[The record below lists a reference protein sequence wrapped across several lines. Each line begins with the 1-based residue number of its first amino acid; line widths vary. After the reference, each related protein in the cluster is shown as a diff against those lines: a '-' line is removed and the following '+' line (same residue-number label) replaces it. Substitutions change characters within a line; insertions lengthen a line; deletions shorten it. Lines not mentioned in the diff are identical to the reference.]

1 MKNIFHI
8 LLAQHSY
15 YGLLTNVWSF
25 HFHFHDPYGIVDYD
39 QNFLT
44 HNQKSSVK

>member
-25 HFHFHDPYGIVDYD
+25 HFHDPYGIVDYD